1 MPDERALRAAKAHTG
16 ACVQSFAF
24 RCPTLNLP
32 YELRIGL
39 RYTRAGRRARRRNG
53 FISFISGIS
62 MAGIALGV
70 MALIVVLSVMNGFV
84 SQVRDRMLSV
94 VSHIEVFSLDGPI
107 DWKEVEARARRNRE
121 VVGTAPYVAA
131 QALVTRGDAVR
142 GVLVRGV
149 DPAAEPGVSDL
160 ATQVRGEPLTA
171 LRDGEFGIVLGGEL
185 ARALGV
191 ALGEKVTLVAP
202 QGQVTPA
209 GVVPRLKQ
217 FTVIGTFD
225 SGHFEYDSA
234 MALLHIGDAA
244 RLFRVDGP
252 TGVRVKIAD
261 MQRAPEVAE
270 QLAKSLPPNLLV
282 RDWTRQNRSWFAAVQ
297 VEKRMMFIILALI
310 VAVAAFNL
318 VSTLVMTVTEKQP
331 DIAILR
337 TLGATPRSV
346 MAVFIVQGALIGVFG
361 TLLGVAGGLF
371 LANNLDSIFPT
382 IERIAGFPLIPKDIY
397 FISSLPSDPRASDV
411 VPIAVISILLS
422 LVATLYPSWRAS
434 RVRPAE
440 ALRYD

>member
-1 MPDERALRAAKAHTG
+1 MRLATIVGLPFGCAG
-16 ACVQSFAF
+16 
-24 RCPTLNLP
+24 LNLP

-70 MALIVVLSVMNGFV
+70 AALIVVLSVMNGFV

-107 DWKEVEARARRNRE
+107 DFPVIEQRARANPR
-121 VVGTAPYVAA
+121 VLGAAPYVGA
-131 QALVTRGDAVR
+131 QALLTRGDAVR

-149 DPAAEPGVSDL
+149 DPAAEPSVSDVSRQL
-160 ATQVRGEPLTA
+160 RGTPLGA
-171 LRDGEFGIVLGGEL
+171 LKGGEFGIVLGGEL

-191 ALGEKVTLVAP
+191 GVGDKVTLLAP

-217 FTVIGTFD
+217 FTLVGTFD
-225 SGHFEYDSA
+225 SGHYEYDSS
-234 MALLHIGDAA
+234 MALVHIDDAQ

-252 TGVRVKIAD
+252 TGVRLKIDD
-261 MQRAPEVAE
+261 MQRAPEVAAE
-270 QLAKSLPPNLLV
+270 LARALPAGLLV
-282 RDWTRQNRSWFAAVQ
+282 RDWTKQNRSWFAAVQ

-318 VSTLVMTVTEKQP
+318 VSTLVMTVTEKQA

-346 MAVFIVQGALIGVFG
+346 MAVFIVQGALIGVIG
-361 TLLGVAGGLF
+361 TLLGVAAGLF
-371 LANNLDSIFPT
+371 LANNLDTIFPT

-397 FISSLPSDPRASDV
+397 FISSLPSEPRASDV
-411 VPIAVISILLS
+411 VPIALISIVLS

-434 RVRPAE
+434 RVRPAD